1 MSKLKTLLKGTIV
14 IVILLLQ
21 SCNGTETLTDNEI
34 DPKLKEVISQKNDSL
49 LAAMSNSDL
58 QAFKALGS
66 PDFVKFLRSRIE
78 SSVWAFRKGIL
89 TTDYKVYKQYHTKHS
104 NTNSYAKLESEEDKF
119 TLTYKNNTKETY
131 VALLETSYMGI
142 GDYLVTVIYEL
153 YGNQWKVNHVDV
165 GLLGQFGKNAG
176 EYYELAK
183 QKQKEGYLIDAL
195 FYSDVAVSCLEPAG
209 KMLVYDDADK
219 MKFYQE
225 EWQNTVSSKYKFP
238 QFVSGVKSN
247 PQIVQ
252 LKPVVNT
259 EGMFPMFSYVTP
271 VPLSDKEVLKLEFED
286 IKREVRKLYP
296 DLDFNA
302 KYIYYR
308 AYNSASPGAE
318 YHEFKDTK
326 N

>member
-1 MSKLKTLLKGTIV
+1 MNKLLTLCKALV
-14 IVILLLQ
+14 IVLLLQ

-34 DPKLKEVISQKNDSL
+34 APELKEVISRKNDSL

-89 TTDYKVYKQYHTKHS
+89 TTDYKVYKQYHNKHS
-104 NTNSYAKLESEEDKF
+104 NTNSYAKLESEEDQF
-119 TLTYKNNTKETY
+119 TFTYKNNTKETY
-131 VALLETSYMGI
+131 VALLTTSYMGI
-142 GDYLVTVIYEL
+142 GDYLITVIYEL
-153 YGNQWKVNHVDV
+153 HDNQWKVDHVNV
-165 GLLGQFGKNAG
+165 GVFGQFGKNAD

-183 QKQKEGYLIDAL
+183 QKEKEGYLIDAL
-195 FYSDVAVSCLEPAG
+195 FYSDIAVSCLEPAG
-209 KMLVYDDADK
+209 KMLLYDNHEK
-219 MKFYQE
+219 MNFYQKQ
-225 EWQNTVSSKYKFP
+225 WQTAVNQKYKIP
-238 QFVSGVKSN
+238 QVVSNVSSN
-247 PQIVQ
+247 PQIID

-271 VPLSDKEVLKLEFED
+271 VPLSDKKVLTMEFED

-308 AYNSASPGAE
+308 AYNNPSPGAE
-318 YHEFKDTK
+318 YQEFKES
-326 N
+326 NN